1 MTFIPRQAR
10 GEKKERA
17 SVVFEYFAQFLFQL
31 PLGEHVFHP
40 APCRL
45 AAFGCGHGFGAPFG
59 PLDQGIEVVRFLGFP
74 EKLIIDIEMFVFAFA
89 HCSRK
94 ALEINRIDPLGILK
108 LRTISDSVRHSTS
121 ARNNRQAFDRR
132 KTPLVSTGSRLH

>member
-45 AAFGCGHGFGAPFG
+45 AAFSGGHGLGAPFRT
-59 PLDQGIEVVRFLGFP
+59 LNQGIEVVRLFGFP
-74 EKLIIDIEMFVFAFA
+74 EKLIVDIEMFVCTFA

-94 ALEINRIDPLGILK
+94 APEINRIDQLGVMK
-108 LRTISDSVRHSTS
+108 LRTIADSVRHSTS
-121 ARNNRQAFDRR
+121 ATTILKLMTGARQLWLQPVRGD
-132 KTPLVSTGSRLH
+132 